1 MTASTGYVAA
11 GASTLLGLVSLP
23 YGRYLYW
30 RFWNRAWLVPAAIL
44 YLAVHALAG
53 LVGVA
58 LASATDWEPT
68 SNQAWNGI
76 LFGLAGAGL
85 VRLRLEDFGF
95 GDFQRG
101 SNLLGQVLDRVTD
114 WMDGLAQ
121 SRIEK
126 YLDNVDD
133 QKLARLITRLDHSY
147 VRYNATP
154 SEFTQFSQNVTG
166 AINHLAS
173 ADSAQRDLGRET
185 LRGILLEWYT
195 RENGTWRI

>member
-1 MTASTGYVAA
+1 MTATGLVAA
-11 GASTLLGLVSLP
+11 GASILLGLVSLP
-23 YGRYLYW
+23 YRRYRYW

-121 SRIEK
+121 SRIEQ
-126 YLDNVDD
+126 YIDNVDN
-133 QKLARLITRLDHSY
+133 QKLVRLINRLDHSY
-147 VRYNATP
+147 VRQNATP
-154 SEFTQFSQNVTG
+154 LDFIQFSQNVTS
-166 AINHLAS
+166 AINQLAS
-173 ADSAQRDLGRET
+173 ADPAERDVGKET
-185 LRGILLEWYT
+185 LRGTLLEWYT
-195 RENGTWRI
+195 REGGTWRI